1 MWTWGPRVYSLKAD
15 GWKDIGGIPLFH
27 LNYKAAIW
35 LGNDFLIQKATSMIG
50 RTGWYLIV
58 SYDMSREEFKE
69 ITRVYF
75 ELRFGNSHGD
85 KYICLMNWYQ
95 PSIFQK
101 LTRLTFGPWRIHGNC
116 GLWLSCLRELR
127 AITHIFEAPAYF
139 EKCWNSDS
147 GRWKG
152 KHSAWSQEWY
162 LQNDTLQ

>member
-1 MWTWGPRVYSLKAD
+1 VYSLKAD

-75 ELRFGNSHGD
+75 EL
-85 KYICLMNWYQ
+85 Q
-95 PSIFQK
+95 
-101 LTRLTFGPWRIHGNC
+101 
-116 GLWLSCLRELR
+116 
-127 AITHIFEAPAYF
+127 
-139 EKCWNSDS
+139 
-147 GRWKG
+147 
-152 KHSAWSQEWY
+152 
-162 LQNDTLQ
+162 